1 MKFAFFAWTST
12 LHAELTES
20 AMKQIEIVIQ
30 NRTGLHA
37 RPAKVL
43 VNLAK
48 QFKSN
53 ISLQHGG
60 KRANAKSMVSVLTLG
75 AASGSGITVQANGV
89 DEEKAI
95 AEIEA
100 AILSGLGDNDSPAE
114 TGPVPARAEAYMEIP
129 QAIET
134 VEPGVIKGVGAA
146 PGIAVGPIFHF
157 QQVEL
162 DLDNPE
168 TLSADNQ
175 IDLSEALTRAK
186 AQLAE
191 LHQQM
196 TNKKLRAEAAIFEA
210 HTELLDDPELNEAVQ
225 VRVNTG
231 QSPAKAW
238 KATIDERA
246 AGIAA
251 LNDPLLAARAADLRD
266 VGKRVLRLMLGLSE
280 KSISMPTTPVVVVA
294 RELSPSDTA
303 SFDPERVLGF
313 GIVEG
318 GPTSHIAI
326 LARALGLPAIVGV
339 DESMLALEEKT
350 PVILNGNDGTLTVY
364 PAADVLERAKLAQR
378 RWLEYRRFA
387 QEQASL
393 PAVTQDGQRVDV
405 TANAGSIA
413 DAAEALNMGADGIG
427 LLRTEFLFLERTTAP
442 SEDEQFSVYRA
453 IAETMKT
460 LPVIVRTLDIGG
472 DKPLPYIQLKPELN
486 PFLGERGIRLCLNRP
501 ELFREQ
507 LRAILRAAPF
517 GNLRIMFPMVSD
529 IAELRQARAL
539 IEELRRELV
548 APAVQIGIMI
558 EVPSAAL
565 LADIFAPE
573 IDFFSIGT
581 NDLTQYTL
589 AMDRGNSALASKHDG
604 LHPAVLR
611 LIAHTIESA
620 HKHGKRADICGELGS
635 DAAAIPILLGLGMD
649 ELSVSIPSVP
659 TVKAQVRS
667 LKISELES
675 LAREALNCSTAQE
688 VRELVKKQLG

>member
-1 MKFAFFAWTST
+1 
-12 LHAELTES
+12 LIEPV
-20 AMKQIEIVIQ
+20 MKQIEIVIQ
-30 NRTGLHA
+30 NQTGLHA

-48 QFKSN
+48 KFKSD
-53 ISLQHGG
+53 ISLHHGG

-75 AASGSGITVQANGV
+75 AVSGSDITLQANGV

-95 AEIEA
+95 AELEA
-100 AILSGLGDNDSPAE
+100 AILAGLGDDDLPLE
-114 TGPVPARAEAYMEIP
+114 TESAPVKKEAPVKIP
-129 QAIET
+129 QAVET
-134 VEPGVIKGVGAA
+134 TEPGIIKGVGAA

-157 QQVEL
+157 QQVEY
-162 DLDNPE
+162 DLDSIEAISGNGH
-168 TLSADNQ
+168 
-175 IDLSEALTRAK
+175 IDLAEALIRART
-186 AQLAE
+186 QLAE

-196 TNKKLRAEAAIFEA
+196 ADNKLGAEAAIFEA
-210 HTELLDDPELNEAVQ
+210 HAELLDDPELIEAVQ
-225 VRVNTG
+225 ARVANG

-238 KATIDERA
+238 KVTIDEQSA
-246 AGIAA
+246 SIAA
-251 LNDPLLAARAADLRD
+251 LNDPLLAARADDLRD
-266 VGKRVLRLMLGLSE
+266 VGRRVLRLMLGLSE
-280 KSISMPTTPVVVVA
+280 KGVSMPSTPVVIVA

-350 PVILNGNDGTLTVY
+350 PVILNGNDGTLTVN
-364 PAADVLERAKLAQR
+364 PAADVLERARQSQK

-387 QEQASL
+387 QEQSAL
-393 PAVTQDGQRVDV
+393 PAITQDGVKVDV

-413 DAAEALNMGADGIG
+413 DAAEALHMGADGIG

-442 SEDEQFSVYRA
+442 TEDEQFSVYNA

-507 LRAILRAAPF
+507 LRAILRAAPS
-517 GNLRIMFPMVSD
+517 GNLKIMFPMISD
-529 IAELRQARAL
+529 IAEIRQARAL
-539 IEELRRELV
+539 IEELRAELN
-548 APAVQIGIMI
+548 APPVQIGIMV

-565 LADIFAPE
+565 MADVLAPE
-573 IDFFSIGT
+573 TDFFSIGT

-611 LIAHTIESA
+611 LIAMTIDAA
-620 HKHGKRADICGELGS
+620 HKFGKRADLCGELGS
-635 DAAAIPILLGLGMD
+635 DAVAVPILLGLGMD

-667 LKISELES
+667 LKISDLQS

-688 VRELVKKQLG
+688 VRELVKKSTA

>member
-1 MKFAFFAWTST
+1 
-12 LHAELTES
+12 
-20 AMKQIEIVIQ
+20 MKQIELVIQ

-48 QFKSN
+48 QFKSD
-53 ISLQHGG
+53 ISLQCGA

-75 AASGSGITVQANGV
+75 AVNGSDITVQANGM

-95 AEIEA
+95 AELEA
-100 AILSGLGDNDSPAE
+100 AIRAGLGDVDPAVEAEPAPVKVDAPVEIPPPAE
-114 TGPVPARAEAYMEIP
+114 
-129 QAIET
+129 
-134 VEPGVIKGVGAA
+134 PGIIKGVGAA

-168 TLSADNQ
+168 ILSADGQ
-175 IDLSEALTRAK
+175 LDLAEALTRAK

-196 TNKKLRAEAAIFEA
+196 NDKKLGAEAAIFEA
-210 HTELLDDPELNEAVQ
+210 HAELLDDPELSEAVQ
-225 VRVNTG
+225 VRVDTG
-231 QSPAKAW
+231 LSPAKAW
-238 KATIDERA
+238 KATIDEQA
-246 AGIAA
+246 ASIAA
-251 LNDPLLAARAADLRD
+251 LNDPLLAARADDLRD
-266 VGKRVLRLMLGLSE
+266 VGERVLRLMLGLSE
-280 KSISMPTTPVVVVA
+280 KGFMPKTPVVIVA

-326 LARALGLPAIVGV
+326 LARALGIPAIVGV

-350 PVILNGNDGTLTVY
+350 PVILNGNDGTLTVN
-364 PAADVLERAKLAQR
+364 PAADILERAKITQR

-387 QEQASL
+387 QEQSAL
-393 PAVTQDGQRVDV
+393 PAVSLDGHRVDV

-413 DAAEALNMGADGIG
+413 DAAEALHMGADGIG

-442 SEDEQFSVYRA
+442 TEDEQFAVYNA
-453 IAETMKT
+453 VAETMKT

-486 PFLGERGIRLCLNRP
+486 PFLGERGIRLCLNRL

-507 LRAILRAAPF
+507 LRAILRAAPA
-517 GNLRIMFPMVSD
+517 GNLKIMFPMVSD

-539 IEELRRELV
+539 IEELRNELGI
-548 APAVQIGIMI
+548 PPVQIGIMV

-565 LADIFAPE
+565 MADVFAPE

-589 AMDRGNSALASKHDG
+589 AMDRGNSALACKHDG

-635 DAAAIPILLGLGMD
+635 DSAAVPILLGLGMD

-667 LKISELES
+667 LKIADWQSV
-675 LAREALNCSTAQE
+675 AREALNCSTAQE
-688 VRELVKKQLG
+688 VRELVKKHLN